1 MFPSLCQLPQCLC
14 IHLQR
19 LTWSSEG
26 TPIKRQEHVQFTEY
40 LSMDRYKHNS
50 SAQRSQRVKCAPSP
64 IRPENSDDST
74 AKPIANGTG
83 TLDFSSL
90 WFNPVS
96 HSDLFFFCRHTFVFC
111 FQMQNIATTTTNLS
125 PTGHVRLYSFTLL
138 VLAHSS
144 ASRTTTGKITSA
156 HFTVW
161 IHFLHQAFCMNKHW
175 KWRERLMVRLLM
187 WLWEGFFFL

>member
-96 HSDLFFFCRHTFVFC
+96 HSDLFFFVVIHLYFVSRCRTSQQQQQTFLQRDMFVC
-111 FQMQNIATTTTNLS
+111 IPSLS
-125 PTGHVRLYSFTLL
+125 WCWPTARPHVRLQ
-138 VLAHSS
+138 V
-144 ASRTTTGKITSA
+144 K
-156 HFTVW
+156 
-161 IHFLHQAFCMNKHW
+161 
-175 KWRERLMVRLLM
+175 
-187 WLWEGFFFL
+187 